1 MKKLNITCPCCNKSV
16 QVILSSHIDTG
27 DVKVTGVFLNEENDE
42 SNIISDNDLLSK
54 YNICLGESEV
64 NYG

>member
-27 DVKVTGVFLNEENDE
+27 DVKVTGVFLNEENDDLDTNNQE
-42 SNIISDNDLLSK
+42 ELEKILAEKHNILL
-54 YNICLGESEV
+54 G
-64 NYG
+64 

>member
-1 MKKLNITCPCCNKSV
+1 MKTINITCPCCNKSV

-42 SNIISDNDLLSK
+42 SNITNNPEELEKELFEKHNILL
-54 YNICLGESEV
+54 G
-64 NYG
+64 